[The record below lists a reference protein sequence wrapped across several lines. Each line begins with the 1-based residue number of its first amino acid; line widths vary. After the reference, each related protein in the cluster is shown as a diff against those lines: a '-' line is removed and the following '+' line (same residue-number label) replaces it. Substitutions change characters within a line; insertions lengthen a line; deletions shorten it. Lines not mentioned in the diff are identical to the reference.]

1 MNSNDNQYKMF
12 AGDKADVYIGHK
24 REDGKT
30 QLLKD
35 HLTGVM
41 NLAEKYAQSFG
52 AGDHAR
58 RAGILH
64 DAGKYSRAGQR
75 RRADPENTRKVDHST
90 AGAQIAMKECSC
102 DVCAALAIVGHHGGM
117 PDCGGKFSTEGD
129 GTLMGRIKKRINR

>member
-1 MNSNDNQYKMF
+1 M
-12 AGDKADVYIGHK
+12 YIGHK
-24 REDGKT
+24 REDGKV

-58 RAGILH
+58 RVGILH

-75 RRADPENTRKVDHST
+75 RMADPENTRKVDHST
-90 AGAQIAMKECSC
+90 AGAQIAMKECRR
-102 DVCAALAIVGHHGGM
+102 DVWLHSQLSVI
-117 PDCGGKFSTEGD
+117 
-129 GTLMGRIKKRINR
+129 MGECQTVAESFQLKVTVP